1 MYFKGDTDTYLIF
14 PFILAFIKYLK
25 YIKST
30 QSIKVSKAEY
40 LGV

>member
-14 PFILAFIKYLK
+14 PFVLAFIKYLK
-25 YIKST
+25 ST
-30 QSIKVSKAEY
+30 WSIEVSKAEY